1 MSRRKEVIYSDIR
14 GDLNLNPATDDI
26 LLLNNSDA
34 IKHSIINLLNTNRY
48 ERLMQPNIGSDI
60 RSILFENATP
70 QTSFNLREFI
80 FETIDTFEP
89 RCNLIDVVIED
100 DSDRNAYNV
109 YITFTIQG
117 VQGNQVIDLVLNRV
131 R

>member
-34 IKHSIINLLNTNRY
+34 IKLSIINLLNTNRY

-117 VQGNQVIDLVLNRV
+117 VEGNQVIDLVLDRV

>member
-1 MSRRKEVIYSDIR
+1 
-14 GDLNLNPATDDI
+14 
-26 LLLNNSDA
+26 
-34 IKHSIINLLNTNRY
+34 
-48 ERLMQPNIGSDI
+48 MQPNIGSDI

-117 VQGNQVIDLVLNRV
+117 VEGNQVIDLVLDRV